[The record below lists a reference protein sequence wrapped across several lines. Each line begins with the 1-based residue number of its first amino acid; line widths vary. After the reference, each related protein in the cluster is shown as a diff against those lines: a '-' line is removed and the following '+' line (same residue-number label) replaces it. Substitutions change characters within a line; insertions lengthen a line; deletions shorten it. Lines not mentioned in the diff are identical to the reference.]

1 MPATRHRA
9 STLSPAAFRLL
20 RERAG
25 ATRKEW
31 GILLDFPHQSVCN
44 AENGA
49 PISRQTARL
58 AMLLADPTVREVLTS
73 ILQEKDELC
82 KKRVNIV

>member
-9 STLSPAAFRLL
+9 STLSATAFREL
-20 RERAG
+20 RERAEM
-25 ATRKEW
+25 TRKEW

-58 AMLLADPTVREVLTS
+58 AMLLAEPAARKVLAS

-82 KKRVNIV
+82 KKRVKDD